1 VNERTLRIA
10 IAALALLGLGIA
22 GYLTYIH
29 YAELNPVCVGG
40 GQACEKVQSSSASK
54 LVGLPVAVLGL
65 VGYAGILLSA
75 AIRGEVGR
83 LLGALLAFVGL
94 AFSLYL
100 TYEELFVIHAVC
112 QWCVGSLVVMASLA
126 VVTGMRVMA
135 APALAPAAPRS
146 ASA

>member
-1 VNERTLRIA
+1 MNERALRIA
-10 IAALALLGLGIA
+10 IAVFAVLGLAIA

-54 LVGLPVAVLGL
+54 LAGIPVAVLGL

-75 AIRGEVGR
+75 GIRGEAGR
-83 LLGALLAFVGL
+83 LLGALLAISGL

-100 TYEELFVIHAVC
+100 TYQELFVIHAVC
-112 QWCVGSLVVMASLA
+112 QWCVASAVIMAILSVLTA
-126 VVTGMRVMA
+126 MRVLA
-135 APALAPAAPRS
+135 APALAPAAPQS
-146 ASA
+146 A

>member
-1 VNERTLRIA
+1 MNERTLRIA
-10 IAALALLGLGIA
+10 IAALAVLGLAIA

-40 GQACEKVQSSSASK
+40 GKACEKVQSSSASK
-54 LVGLPVAVLGL
+54 LAGIPVAVLGL

-75 AIRGEVGR
+75 AIRGEAGR
-83 LLGALLAFVGL
+83 LLGALLAFLGL

-100 TYEELFVIHAVC
+100 TYEELFVVHAVC
-112 QWCVGSLVVMASLA
+112 QWCVASLVVMAILTVLTA
-126 VVTGMRVMA
+126 MRVMS
-135 APALAPAAPRS
+135 APELAPAAPRS